1 MIKIKNAGILNKIK
15 IISLQDPLRARTF
28 CARRKS
34 ISARSAYA
42 YERARNYLRL
52 GMVKMD
58 ATNLVF
64 RL

>member
-15 IISLQDPLRARTF
+15 NHFFAGSFTCAYF